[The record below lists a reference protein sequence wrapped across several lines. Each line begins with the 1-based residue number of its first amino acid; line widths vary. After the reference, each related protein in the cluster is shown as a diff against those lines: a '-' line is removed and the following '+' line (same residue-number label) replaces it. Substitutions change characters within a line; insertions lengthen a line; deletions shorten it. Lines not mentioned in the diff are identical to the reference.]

1 MHSPEPNAERPD
13 VRYPVLKLP
22 KLELYFACGSLLWLQ
37 QINNDPLVRVIEHE
51 GNVTAV
57 DLRELCPALEADYS
71 DARASDRAGV
81 IFFHV
86 KLTYKTLPAFLAA
99 AAAMPINRRR
109 VPTLAK
115 AEMH

>member
-1 MHSPEPNAERPD
+1 MLSPNPETERPE

-22 KLELYFACGSLLWLQ
+22 KLELCFSCGSLLWLQ
-37 QINNDPLVRVIEHE
+37 QINNDPLVRVIVHE

-57 DLRELCPALEADYS
+57 DLRELCPALEADYVE
-71 DARASDRAGV
+71 ARAGDRAGV

-86 KLTYKTLPAFLAA
+86 KLTFKTLPAFLAA

-109 VPTLAK
+109 VPAQAK